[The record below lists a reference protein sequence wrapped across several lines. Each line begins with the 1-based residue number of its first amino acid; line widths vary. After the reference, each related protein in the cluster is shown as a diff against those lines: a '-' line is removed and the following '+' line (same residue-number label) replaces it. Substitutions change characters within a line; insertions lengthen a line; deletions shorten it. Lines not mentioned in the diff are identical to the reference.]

1 VVALINEDF
10 VMKALDFALEHNVHS
25 MKLKA
30 ILESVQMARQ
40 LGDDTKAGMIVKRLN
55 EIKKFDEQKLRSTPG
70 YRPLLVDE

>member
-1 VVALINEDF
+1 MVALINEDF

-55 EIKKFDEQKLRSTPG
+55 EIKKVSSNAITNFVLYSLTSKS
-70 YRPLLVDE
+70 